1 MEPELVVHPIR
12 WNLAPTAGEN
22 QRARNWL
29 TFQSNRGLAPN
40 TLDAYVRGIEIY
52 FAFLIKQGVKV
63 EDATRIEVGA
73 YINSLLSRQPHALS
87 NATIQQ
93 RITVVRLF
101 YAYLVEEGICRRNP
115 ALSHSPGV
123 RSLVPRHRRL
133 PWIPTEEQWSAIL
146 AAARQ
151 EPLRNRLMLAMSYD
165 SALRREE
172 VCGVRTDD
180 IDPAHR
186 LIRLRADCTKGRTER
201 VVPYSAPTG
210 LLYSQYLT
218 ARRELTRERGCLF
231 LSESRRNRGLPI
243 SIWGW
248 SKVVERIA
256 DRAGVTDFTT
266 HTPRHLCLTDLA
278 RENWDLHEIATF
290 AGHRNVETT
299 LLYIHLSGRDLASKL
314 ARSMASLHAR
324 RVQLLTEWGR

>member
-1 MEPELVVHPIR
+1 MEPELVVYPIR
-12 WNLAPTAGEN
+12 WKLAPTAGEN
-22 QRARNWL
+22 HWARNWL

-40 TLDAYVRGIEIY
+40 TLEAYVRGIEIY
-52 FAFLIKQGVKV
+52 FAFLAKQSVRM
-63 EDATRIEVGA
+63 EDATRVEISA
-73 YINSLLSRQPHALS
+73 YINGFLSQQPQGLS
-87 NATIQQ
+87 NATVQQ
-93 RITVVRLF
+93 RITIVRLF
-101 YAYLVEEGICRRNP
+101 YAYLVEEGVCARNP

-133 PWIPTEEQWSAIL
+133 PWIPTEEEWSAIL
-146 AAARQ
+146 ASARQ

-172 VCGVRTDD
+172 VCRIRTDD

-186 LIRLRADCTKGRTER
+186 LIRLRVDCTKGRSER
-201 VVPYSAPTG
+201 VVPYSASTG
-210 LLYSQYLT
+210 VLYGQYL
-218 ARRELTRERGCLF
+218 AVRRELTRDRGYLF
-231 LSESRRNRGLPI
+231 VSESRRNRGRPI
-243 SIWGW
+243 SIWCW

-256 DRAGVTDFTT
+256 DRSGVTDFTT

-278 RENWDLHEIATF
+278 RENWDIHEIATF

-299 LLYIHLSGRDLASKL
+299 LQYIHLSGRDLASKL

-324 RVQLLTEWGR
+324 RVQLLTEFEQ

>member
-1 MEPELVVHPIR
+1 
-12 WNLAPTAGEN
+12 
-22 QRARNWL
+22 
-29 TFQSNRGLAPN
+29 
-40 TLDAYVRGIEIY
+40 
-52 FAFLIKQGVKV
+52 
-63 EDATRIEVGA
+63 
-73 YINSLLSRQPHALS
+73 
-87 NATIQQ
+87 
-93 RITVVRLF
+93 
-101 YAYLVEEGICRRNP
+101 
-115 ALSHSPGV
+115 
-123 RSLVPRHRRL
+123 
-133 PWIPTEEQWSAIL
+133 
-146 AAARQ
+146 
-151 EPLRNRLMLAMSYD
+151 
-165 SALRREE
+165 
-172 VCGVRTDD
+172 
-180 IDPAHR
+180 
-186 LIRLRADCTKGRTER
+186 
-201 VVPYSAPTG
+201 VPYSAPTG
-210 LLYSQYLT
+210 VLYSQYLT

>member
-12 WNLAPTAGEN
+12 WKLAPIAGEN
-22 QRARNWL
+22 HWARNWL
-29 TFQSNRGLAPN
+29 SFQSNRGLAPN
-40 TLDAYVRGIEIY
+40 TLEAYMRGIEIY
-52 FAFLIKQGVKV
+52 FAFLAKQGVRV
-63 EDATRIEVGA
+63 ENVTRVEVGA
-73 YINSLLSRQPHALS
+73 YINSLLSQRPRGLS
-87 NATIQQ
+87 NATVQQ

-101 YAYLVEEGICRRNP
+101 YAYLVEEGVCSRNP
-115 ALSHSPGV
+115 AVSHSPGV

-133 PWIPTEEQWSAIL
+133 PWIPTEDQWSGIL

-172 VCGVRTDD
+172 VCRIRTDD

-186 LIRLRADCTKGRTER
+186 LIRLSAECTKGRSER

-210 LLYSQYLT
+210 VLYSQYLT
-218 ARRELTRERGCLF
+218 IRRELTRERGYLF
-231 LSESRRNRGLPI
+231 LSESRRNLGLPI

-256 DRAGVTDFTT
+256 DRSGVTSFTT

-278 RENWDLHEIATF
+278 RENWDIHEIATF

-324 RVQLLTEWGR
+324 RVQLLTELGQ